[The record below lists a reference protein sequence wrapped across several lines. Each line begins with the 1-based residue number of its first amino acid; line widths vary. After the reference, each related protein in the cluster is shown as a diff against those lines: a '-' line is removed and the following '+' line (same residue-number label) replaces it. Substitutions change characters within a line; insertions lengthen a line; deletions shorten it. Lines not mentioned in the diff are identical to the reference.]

1 MSPGGSVPAAAH
13 HELLRAAGDGEG
25 ADEADEQGADGVGE
39 PLAQL
44 VEVIEE
50 AHPPVEGVVVILG
63 RLGGPPPSYCRGRA
77 WPPPLS

>member
-1 MSPGGSVPAAAH
+1 MAAGRQRRHQRLH
-13 HELLRAAGDGEG
+13 HEVLGAAGEREG
-25 ADEADEQGADGVGE
+25 ADEADEQRDDGVGE

-63 RLGGPPPSYCRGRA
+63 RLGRPPPS
-77 WPPPLS
+77 